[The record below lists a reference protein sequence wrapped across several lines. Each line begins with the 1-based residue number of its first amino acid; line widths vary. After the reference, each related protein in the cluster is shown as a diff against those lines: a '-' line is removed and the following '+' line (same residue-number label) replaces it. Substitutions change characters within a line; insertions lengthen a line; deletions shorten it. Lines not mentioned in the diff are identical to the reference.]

1 MRGVA
6 VIAGLTCREA
16 ARRRLLA
23 VAAAIGTAYLVL
35 YGFGLHKVLES
46 LPAAATRQL
55 LFRRQAVI
63 VLFAMGM
70 YVVNWL
76 LAVITILTSADTVAG
91 EINSGVI
98 QAVVTKPIRRWEV
111 ILGKWLGFAAML
123 TVYLA
128 FLAGGMLVEVRMIG
142 GHTPAHVP
150 QAIGL
155 MWLESMLLLAITF
168 RFGAS
173 LSTLATGV
181 AVFGLHILAFL
192 GGWVEEF
199 GWLAHSQ
206 TAIDLG
212 VLASVVMPSE
222 SLWRRAASELQGPV
236 IGGFGRSPFSIGSVP
251 SGWMVIYAGVYLAA
265 ALGLAIRRFSKR
277 DL

>member
-1 MRGVA
+1 MSGMMTVA
-6 VIAGLTCREA
+6 ALTCREA
-16 ARRRLLA
+16 VRRRVLI
-23 VAAAIGTAYLVL
+23 AALAIGAAFLLL
-35 YGFGLHKVLES
+35 YGFGLHKVLAS
-46 LPAAATRQL
+46 LPAAAARQV
-55 LFRRQAVI
+55 LFRRAAVI

-76 LAVITILTSADTVAG
+76 MAVIAILTSADTLAG
-91 EINSGVI
+91 EIASGVI
-98 QAVVTKPIRRWEV
+98 QAVITKPIGRWEV
-111 ILGKWLGFAAML
+111 LLGKWLGFAAML

-128 FLAGGMLVEVRMIG
+128 FLAGGMLAEVRFIG
-142 GHTPAHVP
+142 GHWPAHVW
-150 QAIGL
+150 AALGA
-155 MWLESMLLLAITF
+155 MWLESLLLLAVSF

-173 LSTLATGV
+173 LSTIATGV

-206 TAIDLG
+206 TAMNLG
-212 VLASVVMPSE
+212 VLASVAMPSE
-222 SLWRRAASELQGPV
+222 SLWRRAAYELQGPV

-251 SGWMVIYAGVYLAA
+251 SAWMVLYA
-265 ALGLAIRRFSKR
+265 ALYMTVALALAVRRFSRR

>member
-1 MRGVA
+1 MSGVA

-16 ARRRLLA
+16 VRRRAL
-23 VAAAIGTAYLVL
+23 AAAVVLGAAFLLL
-35 YGFGLHKVLES
+35 YGFGLHMVLAGM
-46 LPAAATRQL
+46 PAAATRQL

-91 EINSGVI
+91 EIHSGVI

-111 ILGKWLGFAAML
+111 ILGKWLGFAVML
-123 TVYLA
+123 TAYLA
-128 FLAGGMLVEVRMIG
+128 FMAGGMLVEVRLIG

-150 QAIGL
+150 EALGL
-155 MWLESMLLLAITF
+155 LWLESMLLLAVTF
-168 RFGAS
+168 RVGVS

-206 TAIDLG
+206 TAVNLG

-222 SLWRRAASELQGPV
+222 SLWRRAAFALQGPV
-236 IGGFGRSPFSIGSVP
+236 IGGFGRGPFSIGSVP
-251 SGWMVIYAGVYLAA
+251 SGLMVLYAGLYLAT
-265 ALGLAIRRFSKR
+265 ALTLAIRRFSRR

>member
-6 VIAGLTCREA
+6 VMAGLTCREA
-16 ARRRLLA
+16 VRRRV
-23 VAAAIGTAYLVL
+23 VAAAMAVGAAYLLL

-46 LPAAATRQL
+46 LPAAASRQL

-76 LAVITILTSADTVAG
+76 LAVITILTSADTIAG

-98 QAVVTKPIRRWEV
+98 QAVVTKPIRRWDV

-123 TVYLA
+123 TAYLA
-128 FLAGGMLVEVRMIG
+128 FLAGGMLAEVRLMG

-150 QAIGL
+150 EAIGL
-155 MWLESMLLLAITF
+155 MWLESMLLLAVTF
-168 RFGAS
+168 RAGAS

-181 AVFGLHILAFL
+181 TVFGLHILAFL

-206 TAIDLG
+206 TAMNLG
-212 VLASVVMPSE
+212 VLASVAMPSE
-222 SLWRRAASELQGPV
+222 SLWRRAAFELQGPV
-236 IGGFGRSPFSIGSVP
+236 IGGFGRGPFSIGSVP
-251 SGWMVIYAGVYLAA
+251 SGGMVVYAGLYLAA
-265 ALGLAIRRFSKR
+265 ALALAIRRFSRR

>member
-1 MRGVA
+1 MTGVA

-16 ARRRLLA
+16 ARRKVL
-23 VAAAIGTAYLVL
+23 AAAAVLGAAFLVL
-35 YGFGLHKVLES
+35 YGFGLHMVLAS

-63 VLFAMGM
+63 ALFVMGM
-70 YVVNWL
+70 YVINWL
-76 LAVITILTSADTVAG
+76 LVVLAILTSADTIAG

-111 ILGKWLGFAAML
+111 MLGKCLGFAAML
-123 TVYLA
+123 TGYL
-128 FLAGGMLVEVRMIG
+128 LCMAGGMLVEVRLIG
-142 GHTPAHVP
+142 GHTPVHIPEAL
-150 QAIGL
+150 GL
-155 MWLESMLLLAITF
+155 MWLESMLLLAVSF

-181 AVFGLHILAFL
+181 TVFGLHILAFL

-199 GWLAHSQ
+199 GSLAHSQ
-206 TAIDLG
+206 TAINLG

-222 SLWRRAASELQGPV
+222 SLWRKAASELQGPV
-236 IGGFGRSPFSIGSVP
+236 VGAFGRTPFSSASVP
-251 SGWMVIYAGVYLAA
+251 SGLMVVYAALYLAV
-265 ALGLAIRRFSKR
+265 ALALALRRFSRR